1 MELVKQLI
9 PILMT
14 LSLSLMVVGA
24 GMGSSRG
31 EFAYVLQRP
40 HLLARA
46 VIAVNIIPILGA
58 VAIIALFPSIPP
70 AAKAGI
76 IFMAISPVPPLVPG
90 KALKLGGRVEYVYG
104 LQVAM
109 ALLAIVTVPLLGTLT
124 AAFYHSSARFPM
136 AVVASN
142 IAIGLIAPL
151 VLGVA
156 LRTLWP
162 KFAQGY
168 SAWVLTTANILL
180 IIAFV
185 PILGGAWRQMVQL
198 IGDGTVVAMIA
209 VILVAVLGGH
219 VLGER
224 SPSDRTTLVFAAA
237 MRHPGIALALVGAN
251 HFDKSI
257 SAAVLLFLL
266 VGVLTLIPYQILAR
280 RDERRRAL
288 RPDHT
293 AEADV

>member
-9 PILMT
+9 PILV
-14 LSLSLMVVGA
+14 SLSLALLVVGA

-31 EFAYVLQRP
+31 EFAYVLRRP
-40 HLLARA
+40 HLLIRA
-46 VIAVNIIPILGA
+46 VIAVNIIPIIGA
-58 VAIIALFPSIPP
+58 VAIIALFPSISL

-124 AAFYHSSARFPM
+124 AAYYHSSARFPM
-136 AVVASN
+136 SVVATN
-142 IAIGLIAPL
+142 IAIGLIVPL
-151 VLGVA
+151 VLGVV

-162 KFAQGY
+162 TFAKRAA
-168 SAWVLTTANILL
+168 AWVLAAANILL
-180 IIAFV
+180 VIAVV
-185 PILGGAWRQMVQL
+185 PLLAGTWQQISQL
-198 IGDGTVVAMIA
+198 IGDGTVLAMMAVVAIA
-209 VILVAVLGGH
+209 ILGGH

-224 SPSDRTTLVFAAA
+224 SPTDRTTLVFAAA
-237 MRHPGIALALVGAN
+237 TRHPGIALALVGAN
-251 HFDKSI
+251 HLDKSI

-266 VGVLTLIPYQILAR
+266 VGVLTLIPYQIAVR
-280 RDERRRAL
+280 RSSRRSDL
-288 RPDHT
+288 GPDHA

>member
-9 PILMT
+9 PILVT
-14 LSLSLMVVGA
+14 VSLALMVVGA

-31 EFAYVLQRP
+31 EFAYVFRRP

-46 VIAVNIIPILGA
+46 VVAINIIPILGA
-58 VAIIALFPSIPP
+58 VAIIALFPGISL

-124 AAFYHSSARFPM
+124 ADFYHSSARFPI

-151 VLGVA
+151 LFGVA
-156 LRTLWP
+156 LRALWP
-162 KFAQGY
+162 TFAKR
-168 SAWVLTTANILL
+168 AAAPVLMIANILL
-180 IIAFV
+180 LIAFV
-185 PILGGAWRQMVQL
+185 PLLAGVWRQMFEL
-198 IGDGTVVAMIA
+198 IGDGTVLAMIA
-209 VILVAVLGGH
+209 VVVIAILGGH
-219 VLGER
+219 ILGER
-224 SPSDRTTLVFAAA
+224 SRTDRTTLVFAAA

-251 HFDKSI
+251 HLDKSI

-266 VGVLTLIPYQILAR
+266 VGIVTLIPYQILVR
-280 RDERRRAL
+280 RHSRQEAL
-288 RPDHT
+288 GTDHA